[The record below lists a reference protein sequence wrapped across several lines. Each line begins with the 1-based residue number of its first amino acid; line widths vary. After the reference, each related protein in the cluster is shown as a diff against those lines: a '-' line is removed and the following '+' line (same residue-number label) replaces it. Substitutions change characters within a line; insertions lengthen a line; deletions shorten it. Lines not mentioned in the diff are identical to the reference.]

1 MGKRRERRRAALSNA
16 GRRVKLDL
24 FAEPSG
30 DLDGSDAHEEVGGDI
45 DSRQTTKLPKSASS
59 SGQQAQN
66 PLLLLEQYSDDEVD
80 EDSNK
85 NSDHDGQDALL
96 PDCNDEVAA
105 LLAEG
110 CEKVEAN
117 VGEDIIAEKA
127 VQEEP
132 ERGSAEFSENLESKD
147 EAKTDTNNLG
157 YLSKETDVVQTS
169 VPATSIVQVSGDV
182 ISGWRVVMHE
192 ESHNYYYWN
201 VETGETSWE
210 VPDVVLA
217 QTQPTLSATDVITSP
232 TQFPENVT
240 VFKQDSGLSNGGRLD
255 AFSAES
261 TGYKNG
267 VPVTASQGSE
277 VDQSYA
283 AFSTCSNNVNIAK
296 AASEIYADYAVTNEE
311 QKSGLDLPSHLLNW
325 SSSLLERLKSLQKSG
340 GHEWT
345 LKYILETQVRLS
357 DLESLMPY
365 KASLL
370 PFWEHLAR
378 KLRQIE
384 DDINKE
390 IYQTV
395 VVSSQLDEAKITDS
409 PNIVRNEKFQGMSD
423 VASDVAR
430 MENSGIS
437 ALEHSHLPTDSA
449 SLTIIANGE
458 NISPSNGENIS
469 PSKGNSTSVIDHA
482 SEIAIDEM
490 ASKSEHSVEDVDMEV
505 DMEVEDAGFAGSLTV
520 AGTPDIYNAKS
531 FTSFEQPLQPDQQAQ
546 PNLSS
551 GFAYMG
557 HEDGSVAPP
566 PPPADEEWIP
576 PPPPD
581 NEDVPPPP
589 PDEPAEPLYHMPPSY
604 TQLGQPVC
612 YTEPYQ
618 VSYPDSSI
626 QYYAHPV
633 PEVVPSADFYGHPEA
648 CNVVLAQ
655 APFCYEAVPN
665 SHTGSAPLVVNGVVP
680 EGYGILQNATSS
692 LSIFSTAGSSQLH
705 VDSASVSFDPSF
717 TFHYGSSD
725 TASMNTASAAD
736 EIDKGCGDTK
746 ASVRVSTSV
755 SPTND
760 VPPTSNAVT
769 DPSAVANTT
778 AISKVQPKAL
788 RSKKRTV
795 AVAPSLRSN
804 KKVSSLLDKW
814 KAAKEELEEDE
825 EEPENAYEI
834 LERKREREIKEW
846 HAQQIASGD
855 AKENANFQP
864 LGGDWRERVKRRRAQ
879 SSSDVTQSPAEASTD
894 GNQQQPDLA
903 EIAKDLPSGWQA
915 YWDESTKQVYYG
927 NVNTSE
933 TSWTKPRK

>member
-1 MGKRRERRRAALSNA
+1 
-16 GRRVKLDL
+16 
-24 FAEPSG
+24 
-30 DLDGSDAHEEVGGDI
+30 
-45 DSRQTTKLPKSASS
+45 
-59 SGQQAQN
+59 
-66 PLLLLEQYSDDEVD
+66 
-80 EDSNK
+80 
-85 NSDHDGQDALL
+85 
-96 PDCNDEVAA
+96 
-105 LLAEG
+105 
-110 CEKVEAN
+110 
-117 VGEDIIAEKA
+117 
-127 VQEEP
+127 
-132 ERGSAEFSENLESKD
+132 
-147 EAKTDTNNLG
+147 
-157 YLSKETDVVQTS
+157 
-169 VPATSIVQVSGDV
+169 
-182 ISGWRVVMHE
+182 
-192 ESHNYYYWN
+192 
-201 VETGETSWE
+201 
-210 VPDVVLA
+210 
-217 QTQPTLSATDVITSP
+217 
-232 TQFPENVT
+232 
-240 VFKQDSGLSNGGRLD
+240 
-255 AFSAES
+255 
-261 TGYKNG
+261 
-267 VPVTASQGSE
+267 
-277 VDQSYA
+277 
-283 AFSTCSNNVNIAK
+283 
-296 AASEIYADYAVTNEE
+296 
-311 QKSGLDLPSHLLNW
+311 
-325 SSSLLERLKSLQKSG
+325 
-340 GHEWT
+340 
-345 LKYILETQVRLS
+345 
-357 DLESLMPY
+357 MPY

-378 KLRQIE
+378 KLKQIE

-390 IYQTV
+390 IYQNA
-395 VVSSQLDEAKITDS
+395 VVSSQLDEAKTTDS
-409 PNIVRNEKFQGMSD
+409 PNIVRDEKFQGRSD

-430 MENSGIS
+430 MENSGVS

-458 NISPSNGENIS
+458 NISPS
-469 PSKGNSTSVIDHA
+469 KGNSTSVIEHA

-520 AGTPDIYNAKS
+520 AGTPDMYNAKS

-589 PDEPAEPLYHMPPSY
+589 PDEPAEPLYPMPPSY

-633 PEVVPSADFYGHPEA
+633 PEVVPSAEFYGHPEA

-692 LSIFSTAGSSQLH
+692 LPVFSTAGSSQLH

-778 AISKVQPKAL
+778 ATSKVQPKGM
-788 RSKKRTV
+788 
-795 AVAPSLRSN
+795 
-804 KKVSSLLDKW
+804 
-814 KAAKEELEEDE
+814 
-825 EEPENAYEI
+825 I
-834 LERKREREIKEW
+834 
-846 HAQQIASGD
+846 
-855 AKENANFQP
+855 F
-864 LGGDWRERVKRRRAQ
+864 
-879 SSSDVTQSPAEASTD
+879 
-894 GNQQQPDLA
+894 
-903 EIAKDLPSGWQA
+903 
-915 YWDESTKQVYYG
+915 
-927 NVNTSE
+927 
-933 TSWTKPRK
+933 